1 MTERTTFEQFRL
13 ENLYN
18 LWKEHG
24 TSKVKTFEAL
34 LEEYGFQEKS
44 IRKPLKKLI
53 KEGLVDA
60 DSYCAWITK
69 KGITLMDA
77 ISPSGESAVTREE
90 KASVS
95 IGINFLKNFEQ
106 AISRSE
112 LSVPETEMW
121 LNGIKQFSH
130 ISVLLKAVE
139 VALKSTTDEANR
151 ISNDEGES

>member
-1 MTERTTFEQFRL
+1 MEKTSFERFIL

-24 TSKVKTFEAL
+24 TNKVKPLQAL
-34 LEEYGFQEKS
+34 TEEFGQQEKN
-44 IRKPLKKLI
+44 ITKPLKRLI

-69 KGITLMDA
+69 KGIAKMNS
-77 ISPSGESAVTREE
+77 ISPSGESAVTSGD
-90 KASVS
+90 KVPVS

-121 LNGIKQFSH
+121 LNGIKQ
-130 ISVLLKAVE
+130 ISRNPVLFKALE
-139 VALKSTTDEANR
+139 AALKSTT
-151 ISNDEGES
+151 EGNQE